1 MEKNGG
7 LFTMEI
13 AKNIIIGI
21 YFIICAILVVLILKQ
36 SKEDSGA
43 SGTVMGAGANNFYEK
58 NKGRTTEGKMK
69 RTTIGLMIA
78 FVLLTIVLDILYVM

>member
-1 MEKNGG
+1 
-7 LFTMEI
+7 MEI

-21 YFIICAILVVLILKQ
+21 YFIICAVLVVLILKQ

-58 NKGRTTEGKMK
+58 NKGRTIEGKMK
-69 RTTIGLMIA
+69 RATIGLMIT
-78 FVLLTIVLDILYVM
+78 FFILTIVLDIMFVVK

>member
-1 MEKNGG
+1 
-7 LFTMEI
+7 MEI

-21 YFIICAILVVLILKQ
+21 YFIICAVLVVLILKQ

-58 NKGRTTEGKMK
+58 NKGRTAEGKMK
-69 RTTIGLMIA
+69 RATIGLMIT
-78 FVLLTIVLDILYVM
+78 FFILTIVLDIMFVVK

>member
-1 MEKNGG
+1 
-7 LFTMEI
+7 MEI
-13 AKNIIIGI
+13 VKNIIIGI
-21 YFIICAILVVLILKQ
+21 YFVICAILIVLILKQ

-69 RTTIGLMIA
+69 RATICLMIV
-78 FVLLTIVLDILYVM
+78 FVVLTIALDILYIV

>member
-1 MEKNGG
+1 
-7 LFTMEI
+7 MEI

-21 YFIICAILVVLILKQ
+21 YFIICAVLVVLVLKQ

-43 SGTVMGAGANNFYEK
+43 SGTVMGAAANNFYEK

-69 RTTIGLMIA
+69 RATIGLMIV
-78 FVLLTIVLDILYVM
+78 FVVLTLILDVLYVM

>member
-1 MEKNGG
+1 
-7 LFTMEI
+7 MEI

-69 RTTIGLMIA
+69 RTTIGLMIV

>member
-69 RTTIGLMIA
+69 RTTIGLMIV